1 MTDKTRQILAM
12 TLGAV
17 GLVLA
22 IVATIVA
29 LNAKQVADSDQTTTA
44 EVRQEVASAL
54 ESRARQQQKQ
64 LGRVER
70 FVNQLSSEEKG
81 GLGSLRAL
89 KRRVNRLSREVR
101 AIESDQ
107 RAESNDTDQRF
118 GATNRNVANL
128 RQQVQRLETRLD
140 LFQTKN
146 RP

>member
-81 GLGSLRAL
+81 GLGSLRTL

-107 RAESNDTDQRF
+107 RAEANDTDQRF